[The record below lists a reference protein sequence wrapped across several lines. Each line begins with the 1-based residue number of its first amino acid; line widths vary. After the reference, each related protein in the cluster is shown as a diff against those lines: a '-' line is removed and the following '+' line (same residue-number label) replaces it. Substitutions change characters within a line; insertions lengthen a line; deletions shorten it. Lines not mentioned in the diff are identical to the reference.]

1 MISIFSQILA
11 VIRLTLA
18 SIPSRLLMSLATII
32 AVGVAVGVFV
42 GFGALANGFSRTLN
56 GTGSR
61 DVAMVL
67 RGGSGAEINSVLTR
81 EAKTLLE
88 GAPGIARGA
97 DGRPLISGELYVI
110 MDGLRRSTNSKTNIP
125 FRGMTAEG
133 LAVRRGVKL
142 TEGRMFTPGAG
153 EIVVGAAMIREFSG
167 YEFGRSVR
175 LRGSDWKIVGVFE
188 APGTVFESEI
198 WADAAVVQTLFNRG
212 ASVQALRV
220 KLVDENS
227 FEAFSKFAKSDPRLE
242 LEILREVDYYRRQSQ
257 GGGNFISFI
266 GLPLGI
272 VMAIGALAGA
282 LNTMYSSVS
291 TRASETATLRIIGF
305 SGISAFFG
313 AMAEALVLSAIGAI
327 LGLTVCY
334 FLFNGL
340 TTSTLGGG
348 FTQVVFKVQMSWTL
362 VSQAFIVAGIIGLVG
377 GVPPAIR
384 AARQSPQL
392 ALGG

>member
-1 MISIFSQILA
+1 MISIFSQIIA

-32 AVGVAVGVFV
+32 AVAVAVGVFV
-42 GFGALANGFSRTLN
+42 GFGALANGFSQTLN
-56 GTGSR
+56 GSGSR
-61 DVAMVL
+61 DVAIVL

-81 EAKTLLE
+81 DAKTVVE
-88 GAPGIARGA
+88 GAPGIARDAKGQ
-97 DGRPLISGELYVI
+97 PLISGELYVI
-110 MDGLRRSTNSKTNIP
+110 MDGIRRSTNSKTNIP

-133 LAVRRGVKL
+133 LAVRRGVRL
-142 TEGRMFTPGAG
+142 AEGRMFAPGAG

-167 YEFGRSVR
+167 FEFGRTVR

-212 ASVQALRV
+212 SSVQVLRV
-220 KLVDENS
+220 KLAEENS
-227 FEAFSKFAKSDPRLE
+227 FEAFKKFVSSDPRLQ
-242 LEILREVDYYRRQSQ
+242 LEVMRENDYYRRQSQ
-257 GGGNFISFI
+257 GGGNFISFL

-291 TRASETATLRIIGF
+291 ARATETATLRIIGF

-313 AMAEALVLSAIGAI
+313 AIAEAMVLAAIGAV
-327 LGLTVCY
+327 LGLVACY

-348 FTQVVFKVQMSWTL
+348 FTQVVFRVQMSWAL
-362 VSQAFIVAGIIGLVG
+362 VGQAFMIAAIIGLVG